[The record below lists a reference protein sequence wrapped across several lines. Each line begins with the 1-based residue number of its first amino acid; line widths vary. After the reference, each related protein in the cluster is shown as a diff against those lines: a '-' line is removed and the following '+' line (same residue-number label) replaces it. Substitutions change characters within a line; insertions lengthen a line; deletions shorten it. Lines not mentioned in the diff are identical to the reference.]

1 MTITVRQKHKTMD
14 YGIKFKKIVTHKV
27 NQQKG
32 QQWPFFYYNHL
43 LTIEINTILRKYIYN
58 IYNI

>member
-1 MTITVRQKHKTMD
+1 MD

-43 LTIEINTILRKYIYN
+43 LAIEINTILRKYIYN